1 MFEYIE
7 LSSSPY
13 EESCAAVGADYYAER
28 SRVECKTYKAQ
39 LERLH
44 PIPEELSGDAYFGIK
59 RFDHDFG
66 SYREVVIHYNPEAEG
81 AIAFALKVE
90 GKCPENWDETA
101 IAELTTKGFYAQ
113 ENQCH
118 TV

>member
-13 EESCAAVGADYYAER
+13 EESCAALGSGDYAER
-28 SRVECKTYKAQ
+28 SRVECRIYKAQ
-39 LERLH
+39 LERLY

-59 RFDHDFG
+59 TFNHDFG
-66 SYREVVIHYNPEAEG
+66 SYREVVINYNPEVEG

-90 GKCPENWDETA
+90 GKCPANWDEVA
-101 IAELTTKGFYAQ
+101 LEELNKGANHVTTR
-113 ENQCH
+113 
-118 TV
+118 